1 MILNGYD
8 APEMSCLP
16 YASIKEVSELL
27 SLSAAET
34 NKFKQV
40 FDHFSV
46 KFSPS
51 SLVGEPLLIAFAVH
65 QFGCNHLRVLHPP
78 SGFDAVLDD
87 DERRIV
93 EVLSNHMSVIYTLY
107 QSMDGSN
114 VSSKPKFRRTTNLM
128 ISCLTDDILYA
139 ISAGTMPDDLLPPQ
153 RK

>member
-1 MILNGYD
+1 
-8 APEMSCLP
+8 
-16 YASIKEVSELL
+16 LL
-27 SLSAAET
+27 FLSTAET
-34 NKFKQV
+34 KIFKWWV
-40 FDHFSV
+40 FDHFGV

-93 EVLSNHMSVIYTLY
+93 EVLSNHTSAIYTLY
-107 QSMDGSN
+107 QSMDGAN

-128 ISCLTDDILYA
+128 ISLSSIIDQLNTNPNIT
-139 ISAGTMPDDLLPPQ
+139 IM
-153 RK
+153 